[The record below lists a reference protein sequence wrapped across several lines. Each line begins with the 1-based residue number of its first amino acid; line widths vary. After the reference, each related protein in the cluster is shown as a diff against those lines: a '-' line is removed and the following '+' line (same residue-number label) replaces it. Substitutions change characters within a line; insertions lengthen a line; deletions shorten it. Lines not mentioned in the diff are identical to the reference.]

1 MKGENALKHRQE
13 VIGTVM
19 NLMGFK
25 IIENDI
31 NNIPEVGF
39 LSVVL
44 KLLSPMITN
53 SISGLVFE
61 LCLDST
67 PLVQLT
73 EQPKREK

>member
-1 MKGENALKHRQE
+1 MG
-13 VIGTVM
+13 
-19 NLMGFK
+19 LMGFRVA
-25 IIENDI
+25 ENDI

-53 SISGLVFE
+53 SISGLIFE

-73 EQPKREK
+73 D